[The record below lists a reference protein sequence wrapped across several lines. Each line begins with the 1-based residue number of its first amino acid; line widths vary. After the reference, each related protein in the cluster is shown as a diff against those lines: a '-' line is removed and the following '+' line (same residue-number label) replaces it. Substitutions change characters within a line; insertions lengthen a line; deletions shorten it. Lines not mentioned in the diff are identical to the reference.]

1 MIRFTIF
8 VDGSNLLGSMKRLNL
23 GIEDYEKFYNYIL
36 RQAVNLWGTSVIG
49 IPAQA
54 RLNRVLWYAIGS
66 IDEWDLDDKKV
77 KSQLIEWFNS
87 DVRLKREYSILAAG
101 KKDPGLLFLEEVK
114 SWYIQKRE
122 HVEKLYDFHFAIN
135 SKNNFI
141 NIIPC
146 GRLKVNIMNGTF
158 TEKGIDTSLA
168 VDMVALA
175 DTYDVALVISGDADT
190 IPSIEY
196 VKRLGKHVAVVE
208 FIKGFPPEKKGRQS
222 SSKLKAVADFIVPI
236 YEVDLQRQ
244 NIGVVA
250 EKNNPRNPIPTI

>member
-23 GIEDYEKFYNYIL
+23 RIEDYEKFYNYIL
-36 RQAVNLWGTSVIG
+36 NQSVNLWSSSVIG
-49 IPAQA
+49 TPAQA
-54 RLNRVLWYAIGS
+54 RLNRVLWYAVGS
-66 IDEWDLDDKKV
+66 IDGWDLEDKKV
-77 KSQLIEWFNS
+77 QGQLIDWFNS
-87 DVRLKREYSILAAG
+87 DARLKREYSILAAG
-101 KKDPGLLFLEEVK
+101 KKDPGSLFLEEVK
-114 SWYIQKRE
+114 SWYIPKRE
-122 HVEKLYDFHFAIN
+122 HVEKLYDFHFAVN
-135 SKNNFI
+135 SKTNFI

-146 GRLKVNIMNGTF
+146 GRLKVNIMERTL

-175 DTYDVALVISGDADT
+175 DTYDVALVISGDADS

-196 VKRLGKHVAVVE
+196 VKQQGKHVAVVE

-244 NIGVVA
+244 NIGIV
-250 EKNNPRNPIPTI
+250 EK

>member
-8 VDGSNLLGSMKRLNL
+8 VDGSNLLGSMKLLNL
-23 GIEDYEKFYNYIL
+23 RIEDYEKFYSYIL
-36 RQAVNLWGTSVIG
+36 KQSVNLWSSSVIG

-54 RLNRVLWYAIGS
+54 RLNRVLWYAVGS
-66 IDEWDLDDKKV
+66 IDDWDLKDKKV
-77 KSQLIEWFNS
+77 QDQLIEWFNS
-87 DVRLKREYSILAAG
+87 DTRLKREYSTLAAG
-101 KKDPGLLFLEEVK
+101 KKDPGILFLEEVR
-114 SWYIQKRE
+114 SWYTSKRE
-122 HVEKLYDFHFAIN
+122 YVEKLYDFHFAIN

-146 GRLKVNIMNGTF
+146 GRLKVDIMNGTL

-168 VDMVALA
+168 VDMVVLA

-196 VKRLGKHVAVVE
+196 VKRQGKHVAVVE

-244 NIGVVA
+244 NIGIVD
-250 EKNNPRNPIPTI
+250 KK